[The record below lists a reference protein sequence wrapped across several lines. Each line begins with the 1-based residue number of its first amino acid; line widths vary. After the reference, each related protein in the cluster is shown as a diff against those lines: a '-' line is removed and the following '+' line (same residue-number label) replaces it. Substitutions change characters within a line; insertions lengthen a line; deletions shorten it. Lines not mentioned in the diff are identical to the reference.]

1 MKEEIKYSKQSN
13 IKSFAIY
20 GLFGTKDV
28 FIPFDNSSKI
38 LIGENGSGKT
48 SILNALYYTITGKF
62 NKLNT
67 IVFNK
72 LALEFRSGS
81 RIDINKDD
89 LMFIQEEDKYSG
101 VLEARIGK
109 SFNEM
114 LTEDEQLFVAE
125 NLKKNNI
132 KAADRLLSS
141 LYQSLRYPPSVIR
154 NTLVSMSGGRFAKL
168 QELKVIL
175 KKEIHEEVLYF
186 PTYRRIEEELQNL
199 GTGKIELDKDDKR
212 LIQFGMGDVSETF
225 NKVILNIKNSAIEG
239 FSTITGEMLSQ
250 YVDGLHEIDKTDKE
264 RIQPDIL
271 KIILERVGENIEPEY
286 KERIIKLVNSNELFV
301 QEDKYKYL
309 INFLSNLIKIYDQQK
324 ALDNSIK
331 NFANVCNGYLKGKN
345 VIYNESKV
353 SINVVQIKNIQ
364 EIDLKNLSS
373 GEKQI
378 ISLFAKIFL
387 EPSKELIVLF
397 DEPELSLSIEW
408 QKKLL
413 PDVLKSNKCNLL
425 LTVTHSPFIFDNEL
439 DMNAE
444 DISKYISDI

>member
-1 MKEEIKYSKQSN
+1 
-13 IKSFAIY
+13 
-20 GLFGTKDV
+20 
-28 FIPFDNSSKI
+28 
-38 LIGENGSGKT
+38 
-48 SILNALYYTITGKF
+48 
-62 NKLNT
+62 
-67 IVFNK
+67 
-72 LALEFRSGS
+72 
-81 RIDINKDD
+81 
-89 LMFIQEEDKYSG
+89 
-101 VLEARIGK
+101 
-109 SFNEM
+109 
-114 LTEDEQLFVAE
+114 
-125 NLKKNNI
+125 
-132 KAADRLLSS
+132 
-141 LYQSLRYPPSVIR
+141 
-154 NTLVSMSGGRFAKL
+154 
-168 QELKVIL
+168 
-175 KKEIHEEVLYF
+175 
-186 PTYRRIEEELQNL
+186 
-199 GTGKIELDKDDKR
+199 
-212 LIQFGMGDVSETF
+212 MGDVSETF